1 MLVNTPQV
9 NDWWW
14 IDAIQMGMPVFAK
27 LGKLTGEQK
36 YFDKMWDMYEYTVT
50 NMARMACTTKKKV
63 CGGGTK
69 TLIPPT
75 KNLTVRIA
83 IGVVAM
89 DGYMQHWYVY

>member
-1 MLVNTPQV
+1 
-9 NDWWW
+9 
-14 IDAIQMGMPVFAK
+14 
-27 LGKLTGEQK
+27 
-36 YFDKMWDMYEYTVT
+36 
-50 NMARMACTTKKKV
+50 MARMAGTTKKKV

-89 DGYMQHWYVY
+89 DGYMQHWYVYWMKFLLMKNIVPTISMIS

>member
-1 MLVNTPQV
+1 
-9 NDWWW
+9 
-14 IDAIQMGMPVFAK
+14 
-27 LGKLTGEQK
+27 
-36 YFDKMWDMYEYTVT
+36 
-50 NMARMACTTKKKV
+50 MACTTKKKV

-89 DGYMQHWYVY
+89 DGIYAALVRVLNEIPTNEKHRADIYQ